1 MTSHPTPEQLLG
13 AARVAPEHEA
23 DLLGLLRAVMADEA
37 ARARAEELA
46 AALADQVGRY
56 GERGTVFA
64 PDDADLGPGRGS
76 VPLVALLAVLP
87 EVDRSLRERGI
98 DDGARAAT
106 LGEIR
111 RQVEKT
117 VRLTGRPGLSD
128 YSWVETV
135 WRGGFAQLGRLQ
147 YELIREGEG
156 WVLNTHIPAEG
167 AMGLDAVRAS
177 LARARETMQAAYPE
191 VGPLREAV
199 CHSWLFDRQLPE
211 LLPGS
216 NIAAFADLWDITPGE
231 SGSGDA
237 EGLYFV
243 FDLPRD
249 ASRLDVLLPTLTA
262 TSRLQAALLDMWRG
276 GGHLAAG
283 SGRLV
288 FS

>member
-135 WRGGFAQLGRLQ
+135 WRGGFAQLGR
-147 YELIREGEG
+147 
-156 WVLNTHIPAEG
+156 
-167 AMGLDAVRAS
+167 S
-177 LARARETMQAAYPE
+177 
-191 VGPLREAV
+191 
-199 CHSWLFDRQLPE
+199 S
-211 LLPGS
+211 
-216 NIAAFADLWDITPGE
+216 
-231 SGSGDA
+231 
-237 EGLYFV
+237 
-243 FDLPRD
+243 
-249 ASRLDVLLPTLTA
+249 
-262 TSRLQAALLDMWRG
+262 TS
-276 GGHLAAG
+276 
-283 SGRLV
+283 
-288 FS
+288 

>member
-1 MTSHPTPEQLLG
+1 VTSQDSLAALLSRAAVRPEYESELRSLLG
-13 AARVAPEHEA
+13 AV
-23 DLLGLLRAVMADEA
+23 LADEA
-37 ARARAEELA
+37 ARAHAEELV

-56 GERGTVFA
+56 GERGTVFS
-64 PDDADLGPGRGS
+64 PGDADLGPERGA
-76 VPLVALLAVLP
+76 VPLMALLAVLP

-98 DDGARAAT
+98 DDDARAAT

-111 RQVEKT
+111 RQVDKT
-117 VRLTGRPGLSD
+117 VRLTGRPGLAD

-147 YELIREGEG
+147 YELICEDEG
-156 WVLNTHIPAEG
+156 WVLNTHIPVEG

-276 GGHLAAG
+276 GGHLAVG

>member
-1 MTSHPTPEQLLG
+1 MRPEYESELRSLLG
-13 AARVAPEHEA
+13 AV
-23 DLLGLLRAVMADEA
+23 LADEA
-37 ARARAEELA
+37 ARARAEELVA
-46 AALADQVGRY
+46 ARPTRWA
-56 GERGTVFA
+56 GTA
-64 PDDADLGPGRGS
+64 SAGPGASSRATRLGPGRGA
-76 VPLVALLAVLP
+76 VPLMALLAVLP

-98 DDGARAAT
+98 DDDARAAT

-111 RQVEKT
+111 RQVDKT

-147 YELIREGEG
+147 YELIREDEG

-167 AMGLDAVRAS
+167 SDGTRRGARLAGPRPRDHAGRVSRGRTAARGRLSFVAVRPAAPRAA
-177 LARARETMQAAYPE
+177 ARLQHRR
-191 VGPLREAV
+191 VRRLV
-199 CHSWLFDRQLPE
+199 
-211 LLPGS
+211 
-216 NIAAFADLWDITPGE
+216 DITPGE

-276 GGHLAAG
+276 GGHLAVG

-288 FS
+288 FRSRMLGHR